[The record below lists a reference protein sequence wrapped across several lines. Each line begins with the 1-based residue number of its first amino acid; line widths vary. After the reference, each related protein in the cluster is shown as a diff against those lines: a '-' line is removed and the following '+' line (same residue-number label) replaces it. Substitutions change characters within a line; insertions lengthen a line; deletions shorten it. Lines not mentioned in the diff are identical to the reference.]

1 LTISVE
7 SVKTLRQLT
16 GAGVLECKRVLE
28 EVGGDMERAEE
39 ILRERGLTLAIQKAS
54 RETRE
59 GLIDAYVHSGNR
71 IGALVEVNCESDF
84 VARTP
89 EFRDLVH
96 NLAMQVAAMSPRYV
110 DTDEIPDDVSDDEDR
125 PVEEVCL
132 MEQPFI
138 KDPSRTI
145 REVVQ
150 ETIARV
156 GENVRVRQFSRFA
169 LGE

>member
-1 LTISVE
+1 LSIPIET
-7 SVKTLRQLT
+7 VKALRQST
-16 GAGVLECKRVLE
+16 GAGVLECKQVLE
-28 EVGGDMERAEE
+28 QVGGDLKRAED
-39 ILRERGLTLAIQKAS
+39 ILRQRGLASAIGRAS

-71 IGALVEVNCESDF
+71 IGALIEVNCESDF

-89 EFRDLVH
+89 EFRELVH
-96 NLAMQVAAMSPRYV
+96 DLAMQVAAMSPRYV
-110 DTDEIPDDVSDDEDR
+110 NAEDVSDEEET

-132 MEQPFI
+132 LEQPFI

-145 REVVQ
+145 RELIQ

-156 GENVRVRQFSRFA
+156 GENIRVRQFSRFA

>member
-1 LTISVE
+1 MTVSIE
-7 SVKTLRQLT
+7 AVKTLRQST
-16 GAGVLECKRVLE
+16 GAGVLECKQVLE
-28 EVGGDMERAEE
+28 QVGGDLKRAEE
-39 ILRERGLTLAIQKAS
+39 VLRERGLATAVAKAS

-71 IGALVEVNCESDF
+71 IGALIEVNCESDF

-110 DTDEIPDDVSDDEDR
+110 DSEDMDDGDESP
-125 PVEEVCL
+125 PEEVCL
-132 MEQPFI
+132 LEQPFI
-138 KDPSRTI
+138 KDPSRTV
-145 REVVQ
+145 RELIQ

-156 GENVRVRQFSRFA
+156 GENIRVRQFSRFA

>member
-1 LTISVE
+1 MTVPIE
-7 SVKTLRQLT
+7 TVKTLRQST
-16 GAGVLECKRVLE
+16 GAGVLECKQVLE
-28 EVGGDMERAEE
+28 QVGGDLKRAED
-39 ILRERGLTLAIQKAS
+39 ILRQRGLASAVGRAS

-71 IGALVEVNCESDF
+71 IGALIEVNCESDF

-89 EFRDLVH
+89 EFRELVH

-110 DTDEIPDDVSDDEDR
+110 DAEDVSDEEET
-125 PVEEVCL
+125 PVGEVCL
-132 MEQPFI
+132 LEQPFI
-138 KDPSRTI
+138 KDPSRTV
-145 REVVQ
+145 RELIQ

-156 GENVRVRQFSRFA
+156 GENIRIRQFSRFA

>member
-1 LTISVE
+1 MSIPIET
-7 SVKTLRQLT
+7 VKALRQST
-16 GAGVLECKRVLE
+16 GAGVLECKQVLDQ
-28 EVGGDMERAEE
+28 VGGDLKRAED
-39 ILRERGLTLAIQKAS
+39 ILRQRGLASAIGRAS

-71 IGALVEVNCESDF
+71 IGALIEVNCESDF
-84 VARTP
+84 VARTL
-89 EFRDLVH
+89 EFRELVH
-96 NLAMQVAAMSPRYV
+96 DLAMQVAAMSPRYV
-110 DTDEIPDDVSDDEDR
+110 NAEDVSDEEET

-132 MEQPFI
+132 LEQPFI

-145 REVVQ
+145 RELIQ

-156 GENVRVRQFSRFA
+156 GENIRVRQFSRFA

>member
-1 LTISVE
+1 MNIPIETVRA
-7 SVKTLRQLT
+7 LRQST
-16 GAGVLECKRVLE
+16 GAGVLECKQVLE
-28 EVGGDMERAEE
+28 QVGGDLKCAED
-39 ILRERGLTLAIQKAS
+39 ILRERGLATAISKAS

-71 IGALVEVNCESDF
+71 IGALIEVNCESDF

-89 EFRDLVH
+89 EFRELVH
-96 NLAMQVAAMSPRYV
+96 NLAMQVAAMSPRV
-110 DTDEIPDDVSDDEDR
+110 IDTEDVSDEENS

-132 MEQPFI
+132 LEQPFI
-138 KDPSRTI
+138 KDPSRTV
-145 REVVQ
+145 RELIQ

>member
-1 LTISVE
+1 MSIPIET
-7 SVKTLRQLT
+7 VKALRQST
-16 GAGVLECKRVLE
+16 GAGVLECKQVLE
-28 EVGGDMERAEE
+28 QVGGDLKRAED
-39 ILRERGLTLAIQKAS
+39 ILRQRGLASAIGRAS

-71 IGALVEVNCESDF
+71 IGALIEVNCESDF

-89 EFRDLVH
+89 EFRELVH
-96 NLAMQVAAMSPRYV
+96 DLAMQVAAMSPRYV
-110 DTDEIPDDVSDDEDR
+110 DAEDVSDEEKT

-132 MEQPFI
+132 LEQPFI

-145 REVVQ
+145 RELIQ

-156 GENVRVRQFSRFA
+156 GENIRVRQFSRFA